1 MENRLLLSVCIG
13 GLLFAFSCNISTSR
27 KLADTMQQDSICE
40 TPAHNMSDREVSAQ
54 EVPMRLLDKLSE
66 LYGDNPPG
74 VIGFSVESK
83 NCPDFIGGVYI
94 NDRDTLVIQIRGD
107 SATGRKQLEEILGS
121 KEFVVEPGLTYTQK
135 ELLAINEKLT
145 ERWRQLERTSVMR
158 NVKSTGVGTHAIE
171 VCLIVNTPEK
181 QKEFREKVMD
191 SPAFRFTG
199 PEVPPV
205 NTTVGVNDIKGVA
218 LRPEYTV
225 YSTETKQVKFILY
238 NHSGGPVC
246 CGAHYYITYEDD
258 KGVWR
263 KLPIN
268 DFAVDILYGVENG
281 DSWEFSAS
289 LYPDVYPNHTGR
301 YRFFYEVTVG
311 DMHVGDKLLMMADF
325 RLSDSKQ
332 ELAQVTKTPVPE
344 TVLGGLSEQEY
355 REKEEHLFATRVFT
369 VVEQMPEFPDGGH
382 SGLLKFIEDNI
393 SKNITKEGRVVVSF
407 VVERNGSLSDIQV
420 IRSSSYKELDDE
432 AIRIVRKMPKWI
444 PGQQR
449 GKPVKVKYTVPVDF
463 YKEENNRQE

>member
-1 MENRLLLSVCIG
+1 M
-13 GLLFAFSCNISTSR
+13 
-27 KLADTMQQDSICE
+27 
-40 TPAHNMSDREVSAQ
+40 
-54 EVPMRLLDKLSE
+54 
-66 LYGDNPPG
+66 
-74 VIGFSVESK
+74 
-83 NCPDFIGGVYI
+83 
-94 NDRDTLVIQIRGD
+94 VIQIRGD
-107 SATGRKQLEEILGS
+107 SATVRKQLEEILGS
-121 KEFVVEPGLTYTQK
+121 KEFVVEPGLPYTQK
-135 ELLAINEKLT
+135 ELLAINEKQT

-158 NVKSTGVGTHAIE
+158 NVKSTGVGAHAIE

-238 NHSGGPVC
+238 NHNGGPVC

-289 LYPDVYPNHTGR
+289 LY
-301 YRFFYEVTVG
+301 
-311 DMHVGDKLLMMADF
+311 L
-325 RLSDSKQ
+325 
-332 ELAQVTKTPVPE
+332 
-344 TVLGGLSEQEY
+344 
-355 REKEEHLFATRVFT
+355 
-369 VVEQMPEFPDGGH
+369 
-382 SGLLKFIEDNI
+382 
-393 SKNITKEGRVVVSF
+393 
-407 VVERNGSLSDIQV
+407 
-420 IRSSSYKELDDE
+420 
-432 AIRIVRKMPKWI
+432 
-444 PGQQR
+444 
-449 GKPVKVKYTVPVDF
+449 
-463 YKEENNRQE
+463 